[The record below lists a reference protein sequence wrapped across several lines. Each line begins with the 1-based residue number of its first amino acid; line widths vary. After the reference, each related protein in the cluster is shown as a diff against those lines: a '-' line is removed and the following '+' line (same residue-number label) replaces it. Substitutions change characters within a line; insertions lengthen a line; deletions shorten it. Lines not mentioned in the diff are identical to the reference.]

1 MLLISFTFFIQFI
14 SLHYTPRYNTVVHN
28 HNVESESIFVHNYT
42 TISCGM
48 RHWNRDSLHL
58 RIEFNLN
65 RDTIHLKLIYEAAE
79 RAMGMSFMGGEV
91 FIANRNTK

>member
-1 MLLISFTFFIQFI
+1 
-14 SLHYTPRYNTVVHN
+14 
-28 HNVESESIFVHNYT
+28 
-42 TISCGM
+42 M

-65 RDTIHLKLIYEAAE
+65 RDTIHLKLIYAEAG
-79 RAMGMSFMGGEV
+79 RAAMRMSFMGGEF

>member
-1 MLLISFTFFIQFI
+1 
-14 SLHYTPRYNTVVHN
+14 
-28 HNVESESIFVHNYT
+28 
-42 TISCGM
+42 M

-65 RDTIHLKLIYEAAE
+65 RDTIHLKLIYAAG
-79 RAMGMSFMGGEV
+79 RAAMRMSFMGGEF